1 MKQFKKWYS
10 LFAVGTI
17 LFSTVIQPVQAVVAM
32 TADSETVNESL
43 KEEEG
48 DSDSVNFETTS
59 ETTQSSIEE
68 LDMAEEA
75 TDSTV
80 SKEKESGTEDTSD
93 LKESREPQKRMKTVK
108 EEESGDIR
116 SLLDPS
122 EKFITDMFLTVHDKD
137 NNLLDYTK
145 DAIPADATIKLE
157 YKWALPER
165 LISENLIKPGYF
177 YEIELPD
184 NLELRPK
191 NGTLISDDG
200 KEYGTYEYTSDRKI
214 RWEFNEIL
222 EEKHDISGKVSYASS
237 LERDVIAGENI
248 ISVPVNKEIETI
260 TINVKPNGGTSISKQ
275 NIPLQDNRKIR
286 WEVSINTE
294 MDLLENAI
302 VTDSLPKGT
311 SLEKLTVYQQKINL
325 AGGVSLVEA
334 PLVEG
339 KDYKIQGN
347 DVIFIG
353 EYAKTNSSFRIV
365 YDTKVEESAIPYD
378 GGYVKFDNKAILKNG
393 KKEYPDDAEEYK
405 YYAKFLTKSNAR
417 ENNKGSGHV
426 YDWYVEFNS
435 SEKKLEKGSFIKDT
449 LHNEY
454 LDYIEESIII
464 KDLEENE
471 LKKDIDYTV
480 KIDNTKKEMLIT
492 FPNGLDKAV
501 TIDYQTKTNRV
512 IDDSFEDK
520 NLEISNVIESNTGN
534 PAEGHGYIDKN
545 NVVKDGRI
553 DYRNRK
559 IKWEITVNKFKYE
572 LQNWSLKDTISEHQT
587 FDKNSFKLREAGNP
601 EPLKEGVDYQL
612 SSKDQYKTFD
622 VIFLGERA
630 KGTSKTYEISYETD
644 FKRRE
649 EYFDN
654 TVETTWTDQ
663 DGEKHKADSTKKL
676 KVLDEYV
683 ADATKDKFYNAQTKR
698 INWWI
703 TVNYNQDILE
713 NATIVDPIIGNQKLV
728 KESVKVYEAELYENG
743 SVAGLIKEIP
753 NITKIEDEKITV
765 NLPEGSKKVYVLKF
779 ETDLDDTVIGE
790 ELYENKATYKNKSHE
805 KKVEASIKATNGGS
819 FATKSGSQNGDYVD
833 WNVTINPSQST
844 LKDVTIVDTPSKN
857 QIIDEQSIKIYGT
870 HVSVEGKIDKNSK
883 EELEQGKDYSVDL
896 KSNNETGQQV
906 LTIKFLKE
914 IDTAYYLEYSSA
926 INSSL
931 LHDTVSNKLAIK
943 GKNEQVISEEISS
956 EKEVVV
962 TGGTAEGS
970 SASVTIVKVD
980 KNSKDEKPLAGAK
993 FELWSESNGKKKR
1006 LVRSGETNEKGEL
1019 RFGNLRAKTN
1029 YLLFETQAPEG
1040 FTVSKELQEGKV
1052 VQFEKDTATKSF
1064 EKLVV
1069 KNDIPRIAFKKI
1081 DSQTKK
1087 GIAGATFAIMNQD
1100 NRFYNGLDSRYAVKW
1115 VDSET
1120 QMSKEVKQQLT
1131 SDDNGVVK
1139 VTGLPVGS
1147 YQIKEL
1153 TPPEG
1158 YEVKQQDV
1166 PFEVISDAG
1175 VIELKS
1181 SIPDIENEKIEY
1193 LDIPVKKIW
1202 EDDQNRDGKRPD
1214 FINVT
1219 LLENGKETDKTLTL
1233 LEANQWQDSFKGLRK
1248 YNEKKELI
1256 NYSIKE
1262 SLVPAYEKPEI
1273 VSKNGGYEIV
1283 NKYTPKTTQVKGKKI
1298 WKDDQNRD
1306 HKRPEKIEVNL
1317 WADGKKIDSKETS
1330 ADQNWEYTFQKLAK
1344 YDQGEEIKYTVTE
1357 TVVPGYSVEINGFD
1371 ITNHYTP
1378 EKTNVT
1384 AVKNW
1389 EDKNDQDG
1397 IRLNSIHVQLYGD
1410 NEKIG
1415 EEEVLSKSNDWKKQW
1430 NNLPLKKNG
1439 EVISY
1444 TVKEVTELPKGY
1456 ASSTEEVSKGNFE
1469 ITNTYVPE
1477 TTSVEG
1483 RKIWK
1488 DNDNQDGKRAST
1500 IKVNLRANGKTI
1512 QSKEVSANDDWK
1524 YSFENLPKFEQGK
1537 QISYTISEE
1546 QISDY
1551 QASQDGYDTINT
1563 HTPGKVSVPVVKVWE
1578 DKNNQDGKRP
1588 SFVTVQLWK
1597 DGKDTGKSLVL
1608 NETNHWQGSFDNLDE
1623 YQNGQLIDYQVK
1635 EKAVSGYESLVT
1647 GDRKTSFVVTNV
1659 HTPETTQV
1667 SGTKNWEDKD
1677 NQDGKRP
1684 TSITV
1689 KLYANGKYVKEEKV
1703 SEKTKWS
1710 YTFDQLP
1717 KYDKGEAINYTV
1729 VEHQVPEYQA
1739 TYQGNNIL
1747 NTHTPGKVSVP
1758 VIKVWEDNNNQDG
1771 KRPSFVTV
1779 RLLANGKE
1787 TKEKLVLS
1795 QGTNWQGSFANL
1807 DEYQDGK
1814 LIDYTIKE
1822 ETVPAYESS
1831 VSGSSKDSYIL
1842 TNSHE
1847 PETTQVSGTKNWEDK
1862 DNQDGKRP
1870 TSITVNLYAD
1880 GKFVKE
1886 TKVTADTNWTYQFK
1900 ELPKFKEGKPI
1911 DYTVTE
1917 EKVPGYQTKIKG
1929 FDLVNT
1935 YTPGKVNIPVK
1946 KVWEDAHNQDGI
1958 RPTSVEV
1965 ALVAD
1970 GKVTDKKVKLSEETN
1985 WQGSFD
1991 DLDEYQ
1997 KGKLIHYTIQEVN
2010 TKEGY
2015 QATVAETTK
2024 GNFTIVNNHQPAV
2037 TSVKGVKNWEDKDN
2051 QDGKR
2056 PDEVTI
2062 RLYGNGE
2069 EKAAKTISKEQNWA
2083 YEFTDLPVFEKGQ
2096 PVNYTVTEDQVSD
2109 YQAGYTGFDVTNSYT
2124 PGKISIPVTKIWH
2137 DQDNQDGIRPEKVTI
2152 KLLANGQETTQ
2163 KIELSAKNNWQDFF
2177 TDLAEYE
2184 KGKRIE
2190 YTVEEEAVSGYESVL
2205 TGSTEK
2211 GYTVANTHIPETTQI
2226 KGSKTWKD
2234 KDNQDGKRPTE
2245 ITLNLLANGKKV
2257 DEIIV
2262 DKASNWKYQV
2272 RDLPK
2277 FEKGEKIRY
2286 NVQEQRVKSYSATV
2300 NGFDVTNHYTP
2311 GKTAI
2316 DVVKTW
2322 QDSNDQNKL
2331 RPNEIIVELFADG
2344 KKTDKELVLT
2354 EETNWQGVFSDL
2366 DIYKN
2371 GKLIKYTIKEV
2382 SILGYEGTITGD
2394 AETGFSIT
2402 NTLRT
2407 SSNHSSR
2414 LPKTGGK
2421 TPSTSY
2427 GVTNTKTSKGRLPR
2441 TGESH
2446 NTNLMG
2452 LGLLLLT
2459 LVALRK
2465 SFKRKELAE

>member
-17 LFSTVIQPVQAVVAM
+17 LFSTVIQPVQAVVGAM
-32 TADSETVNESL
+32 TSETVSSEVKETSESSQL
-43 KEEEG
+43 DDSLATSQSTEESNQS
-48 DSDSVNFETTS
+48 SDSKEK
-59 ETTQSSIEE
+59 IEE
-68 LDMAEEA
+68 
-75 TDSTV
+75 STV
-80 SKEKESGTEDTSD
+80 SSEKEVIKNNEESQPKALKKQATKKESEEREPINIKDKMISPEKFFTGASIKVYDRKGNLLDHEKES
-93 LKESREPQKRMKTVK
+93 
-108 EEESGDIR
+108 
-116 SLLDPS
+116 
-122 EKFITDMFLTVHDKD
+122 
-137 NNLLDYTK
+137 
-145 DAIPADATIKLE
+145 IPIDATIRLE
-157 YKWALPER
+157 YDWEIPER
-165 LISENLIKPGYF
+165 LLSEELLQAGDYYETKLPEKMIIEPGKYD
-177 YEIELPD
+177 L
-184 NLELRPK
+184 
-191 NGTLISDDG
+191 NGKDD
-200 KEYGTYEYTSDRKI
+200 KVYGTYEITANGRI
-214 RWEFNEIL
+214 RWEFNEL
-222 EEKHDISGKVSYASS
+222 VEKEHDIFGTTEYAKS
-237 LERDVIAGENI
+237 LSKEIIAGEHK
-248 ISVPVNKEIETI
+248 ISTPVNDEVESIIVNVRPKNVQAIEKTFDGLTDNKKI
-260 TINVKPNGGTSISKQ
+260 TW
-275 NIPLQDNRKIR
+275 R
-286 WEVSINTE
+286 VSINKTL
-294 MDLLENAI
+294 DLLQNAT
-302 VTDSLPKGT
+302 VSDPLPEGTELESL
-311 SLEKLTVYQQKINL
+311 KIYSQTLNL
-325 AGGVSLVEA
+325 DGSIASISET

-339 KDYKIQGN
+339 TDYILDGS
-347 DVIFIG
+347 VVTFIG
-353 EYAKTNSSFRIV
+353 KYAKTRESFELV
-365 YDTKVEESAIPYD
+365 YDTKILDSKIPYE
-378 GGYVKFDNKAILKNG
+378 GGYVTFENTATLN
-393 KKEYPDDAEEYK
+393 
-405 YYAKFLTKSNAR
+405 
-417 ENNKGSGHV
+417 NNKEDYKAKASANQYYKQLIAKSDGREVSSGNGHI
-426 YDWYVEFNS
+426 YSWTIDYNS
-435 SEKKLEKGSFIKDT
+435 GEKTLKKGSYITDT
-449 LHNEY
+449 LVSDV
-454 LDYIEESIII
+454 LDYDKKSVEI
-464 KDLEENE
+464 KDLNGNKLANE
-471 LKKDIDYTV
+471 DYVVTFND
-480 KIDNTKKEMLIT
+480 KTKQMTIT

-501 TIDYQTKTNRV
+501 TINYLTKANIV
-512 IDDSFEDK
+512 IDDNLSNEKINFK
-520 NLEISNVIESNTGN
+520 NTVETDTNIKDVK
-534 PAEGHGYIDKN
+534 EGQINRNG
-545 NVVKDGRI
+545 VTKDVRI

-559 IKWEITVNKFKYE
+559 MKWDITVNKYRYE
-572 LQNWSLKDTISEHQT
+572 LRNWSLTDTMTDNLT
-587 FDKNSFKLREAGNP
+587 FNRDSFKLREAGNQ
-601 EPLKEGVDYQL
+601 EPLKEGVDYKL
-612 SSKDQYKTFD
+612 TNTEHSFE
-622 VIFLGERA
+622 VVFLGARA
-630 KGTSKTYEISYETD
+630 EKTDKTYEIYYETD
-644 FKRRE
+644 FKRRDE
-649 EYFDN
+649 KFN
-654 TVETTWTDQ
+654 NKVETSWKDK
-663 DGEKHKADSTKKL
+663 DGKTYHNDANKDVKVDKEFVDDAKKEVSYNAKTKKM
-676 KVLDEYV
+676 
-683 ADATKDKFYNAQTKR
+683 
-698 INWWI
+698 NWSVI
-703 TVNYNQDILE
+703 VNYNQDTLE
-713 NATIVDPIIGNQKLV
+713 NATIVDPIIGDNQKLV
-728 KESVKVYEAELYENG
+728 PESVKVYEGHLYEDGNL
-743 SVAGLIKEIP
+743 AGLIKEVP
-753 NITKIEDEKITV
+753 NVAKIEDEKITV
-765 NLPEGSKKVYVLKF
+765 NLPEGTNKVYVLKF
-779 ETDLDDTVIGE
+779 DTTLDETIIGKAH
-790 ELYENKATYKNKSHE
+790 YYNKATYKNKDHE
-805 KKVEASIKATNGGS
+805 VEVDASTEAKNGGV
-819 FATKSGSQNGDYVD
+819 FATKSGDQKGEFVNWDVK
-833 WNVTINPSQST
+833 INPSQST
-844 LKDVTIVDTPSKN
+844 LKDVTIIDTPSPN
-857 QIIDEQSIKIYGT
+857 QIIDEQSIKIFGT
-870 HVSVEGKIDKNSK
+870 HVSIEGKITKNSK

-914 IDTAYYLEYSSA
+914 IDTAYYLEYRSA

-931 LHDTVSNKLAIK
+931 KNDTVSNKLAIK
-943 GKNEQVISEEISS
+943 GENEQVISEEISS

-1040 FTVSKELQEGKV
+1040 FTVSKELQQGKV

-1087 GIAGATFAIMNQD
+1087 GIAGATFAIMNKD

-1131 SDDNGVVK
+1131 SDNNGVVK
-1139 VTGLPVGS
+1139 VTGLPVGN
-1147 YQIKEL
+1147 YNIREL
-1153 TPPEG
+1153 TPPNG

-1166 PFEVISDAG
+1166 PFEVISDSG

-1181 SIPDIENEKIEY
+1181 GIPNIENEKIEY

-1298 WKDDQNRD
+1298 WEDDQNRD

-1357 TVVPGYSVEINGFD
+1357 TAVPGYSVEINGFD
-1371 ITNHYTP
+1371 ITNRYTP

-1410 NEKIG
+1410 NEKFG

-1439 EVISY
+1439 KVISY

-1456 ASSTEEVSKGNFE
+1456 TSSTEEVSKGNFE

-1488 DNDNQDGKRAST
+1488 DNDNQDGKRASS

-1512 QSKEVSANDDWK
+1512 QSKEVSKSDDWK

-1588 SFVTVQLWK
+1588 GFVSVQLWK

-1684 TSITV
+1684 ASITV

-1747 NTHTPGKVSVP
+1747 NTHTPGKISVP

-1787 TKEKLVLS
+1787 TKEKLVLN

-1807 DEYQDGK
+1807 DEYEDGK

-1822 ETVPAYESS
+1822 ETVPVYESS

-1900 ELPKFKEGKPI
+1900 ELPKFKDGKPI

-1970 GKVTDKKVKLSEETN
+1970 GKVTDKKMKLSEETN

-1997 KGKLIHYTIQEVN
+1997 KGKLIHYTVQEIN

-2015 QATVAETTK
+2015 QATVVETTK
-2024 GNFTIVNNHQPAV
+2024 GNFTIVNNHQRAL

-2056 PDEVTI
+2056 PEKVTI

-2083 YEFTDLPVFEKGQ
+2083 YEFTDLPAFEKGQ

-2190 YTVEEEAVSGYESVL
+2190 YTVEEESVSGYESVL

-2286 NVQEQRVKSYSATV
+2286 NVQEQRVKNYSATV

-2344 KKTDKELVLT
+2344 KKTDKELILT
-2354 EETNWQGVFSDL
+2354 EETNWQGAFSDL
-2366 DIYKN
+2366 DLYKN
-2371 GKLIKYTIKEV
+2371 GKPIKYTIKEV

-2441 TGESH
+2441 TGESQ

>member
-17 LFSTVIQPVQAVVAM
+17 LFSTVIQPVQAVVGTMA
-32 TADSETVNESL
+32 SETVISEVKETSESSQL
-43 KEEEG
+43 DDILATSQSTEELNQS
-48 DSDSVNFETTS
+48 SDSKEK
-59 ETTQSSIEE
+59 IEE
-68 LDMAEEA
+68 
-75 TDSTV
+75 STV
-80 SKEKESGTEDTSD
+80 SSEKEVTKNNEESQPKALKKQATKKESEEREPINIKDKMISPEKFFTGASIEVYDKKGNLLDHEKES
-93 LKESREPQKRMKTVK
+93 
-108 EEESGDIR
+108 
-116 SLLDPS
+116 
-122 EKFITDMFLTVHDKD
+122 
-137 NNLLDYTK
+137 
-145 DAIPADATIKLE
+145 IPIDATIRLE
-157 YKWALPER
+157 YDWEIPER
-165 LISENLIKPGYF
+165 LLSEELLQAGDYYETKLPGKMI
-177 YEIELPD
+177 IEPGKYDL
-184 NLELRPK
+184 
-191 NGTLISDDG
+191 NGKDD
-200 KEYGTYEYTSDRKI
+200 KVYGTYEITADGRI
-214 RWEFNEIL
+214 RWEFNEL
-222 EEKHDISGKVSYASS
+222 VEKEHDIFGTTEYAKS
-237 LERDVIAGENI
+237 LSKEILAGEHK
-248 ISVPVNKEIETI
+248 ISTPVNDEVESIIVNVRPK
-260 TINVKPNGGTSISKQ
+260 NVKAIEKTFDGLT
-275 NIPLQDNRKIR
+275 DNKKITWR
-286 WEVSINTE
+286 VSINKTL
-294 MDLLENAI
+294 DLLQNAT
-302 VTDSLPKGT
+302 VSDPLPDGTELESL
-311 SLEKLTVYQQKINL
+311 KIYSQTLNL
-325 AGGVSLVEA
+325 DGSIASISET

-339 KDYKIQGN
+339 TDYILDGS
-347 DVIFIG
+347 VVTFIG
-353 EYAKTNSSFRIV
+353 KYAKTRESFELV
-365 YDTKVEESAIPYD
+365 YDTKILDSKIPYE
-378 GGYVKFDNKAILKNG
+378 GGYVTFENTATLN
-393 KKEYPDDAEEYK
+393 
-405 YYAKFLTKSNAR
+405 
-417 ENNKGSGHV
+417 NNKEDYKAKASANQYYKQLIAKSGGREVSSGNGHI
-426 YDWYVEFNS
+426 YSWTIDYNS
-435 SEKKLEKGSFIKDT
+435 GEKTLKKGSYITDT
-449 LHNEY
+449 LASDV
-454 LDYIEESIII
+454 LDYD
-464 KDLEENE
+464 KDSVEIRDLNNNKLAKE
-471 LKKDIDYTV
+471 DYVVTFND
-480 KIDNTKKEMLIT
+480 KTKQMTIT

-501 TIDYQTKTNRV
+501 TINYLTKANIV
-512 IDDSFEDK
+512 IDDNLSNEKINFK
-520 NLEISNVIESNTGN
+520 NTVETDTNIKDVK
-534 PAEGHGYIDKN
+534 EGQINRNG
-545 NVVKDGRI
+545 VTKDVRI

-559 IKWEITVNKFKYE
+559 MKWDITVNKYRYE
-572 LQNWSLKDTISEHQT
+572 LRNWSLTDTMTDNLT
-587 FDKNSFKLREAGNP
+587 FNRDSFKLREAGNQ
-601 EPLKEGVDYQL
+601 EPLKEGVDYKL
-612 SSKDQYKTFD
+612 TNTEHSFE
-622 VIFLGERA
+622 VVFLGARA
-630 KGTSKTYEISYETD
+630 EKTDKTYEIYYETD
-644 FKRRE
+644 FKRRDE
-649 EYFDN
+649 KFN
-654 TVETTWTDQ
+654 NKVETSWKDK
-663 DGEKHKADSTKKL
+663 DGKTYHNDANKDVKVDKEFVDDAKKEVSYNAKTKKM
-676 KVLDEYV
+676 
-683 ADATKDKFYNAQTKR
+683 
-698 INWWI
+698 NWSVI
-703 TVNYNQDILE
+703 VNYNQDTLE
-713 NATIVDPIIGNQKLV
+713 NATIVDPIIGDNQKLV
-728 KESVKVYEAELYENG
+728 PESVKVYEGHLYENG
-743 SVAGLIKEIP
+743 NLAGLIKEVP
-753 NITKIEDEKITV
+753 NVAKIEDEKITV
-765 NLPEGSKKVYVLKF
+765 NLPEKTNKVYVLKF
-779 ETDLDDTVIGE
+779 DTTLDETIIGKGR
-790 ELYENKATYKNKSHE
+790 YYNKATYKNKDHE
-805 KKVEASIKATNGGS
+805 VEVDASTEAKNGGV
-819 FATKSGSQNGDYVD
+819 FATKSGDQKGEFVNWDVK
-833 WNVTINPSQST
+833 INPSQST
-844 LKDVTIVDTPSKN
+844 LKDVTIIDTPSPN
-857 QIIDEQSIKIYGT
+857 QIIDEQSIKIFGT
-870 HVSVEGKIDKNSK
+870 HVSIEGKITKNSK

-914 IDTAYYLEYSSA
+914 IDTAYYLEYRSA

-931 LHDTVSNKLAIK
+931 KNDTVSNKLAIK
-943 GKNEQVISEEISS
+943 GENEQVISEEISS

-993 FELWSESNGKKKR
+993 FELWSESNGQKKR

-1019 RFGNLRAKTN
+1019 RFGNLRAKSN

-1040 FTVSKELQEGKV
+1040 FTVSKELQQGKV

-1115 VDSET
+1115 VDSEI

-1131 SDDNGVVK
+1131 SDNTGVVK
-1139 VTGLPVGS
+1139 VTGLPVGN
-1147 YQIKEL
+1147 YNIREL
-1153 TPPEG
+1153 TPPDG

-1166 PFEVISDAG
+1166 PFEVISDSG

-1181 SIPDIENEKIEY
+1181 SIPNIENEKIEY

-1248 YNEKKELI
+1248 HNEKKELI

-1298 WKDDQNRD
+1298 WEDDQNRD

-1357 TVVPGYSVEINGFD
+1357 TAVPGYSVEINGFD
-1371 ITNHYTP
+1371 ITNRYTP

-1410 NEKIG
+1410 NEKVG

-1439 EVISY
+1439 KVISY

-1488 DNDNQDGKRAST
+1488 DNDNQDGKRASS

-1512 QSKEVSANDDWK
+1512 QSKEVSKSDDWK

-1537 QISYTISEE
+1537 PISYTISEE

-1588 SFVTVQLWK
+1588 GFVSVQLWK

-1635 EKAVSGYESLVT
+1635 EKAVLGYESLVT

-1659 HTPETTQV
+1659 HTPETTKV

-1684 TSITV
+1684 ASITV
-1689 KLYANGKYVKEEKV
+1689 KLYADGKYVKEEKV

-1747 NTHTPGKVSVP
+1747 NTHTPDKVSVP

-1807 DEYQDGK
+1807 DEYEDGK

-1870 TSITVNLYAD
+1870 TSITVKLYAD

-1970 GKVTDKKVKLSEETN
+1970 GKVTDKKVKLNEETN

-1997 KGKLIHYTIQEVN
+1997 KGKLIHYTVQEVN

-2015 QATVAETTK
+2015 QATVVETTK

-2056 PDEVTI
+2056 PDKVTI

-2083 YEFTDLPVFEKGQ
+2083 YEFTDLPAFEKGQ

-2286 NVQEQRVKSYSATV
+2286 NVQEQRVKNYSATV

-2344 KKTDKELVLT
+2344 KKTDKELILT
-2354 EETNWQGVFSDL
+2354 EETNWQGAFSDL

-2371 GKLIKYTIKEV
+2371 GKPIKYTIKEV
-2382 SILGYEGTITGD
+2382 SILGYEGTIKGD

-2441 TGESH
+2441 TGESQ

>member
-17 LFSTVIQPVQAVVAM
+17 LFSTVIQPVQAVVGTM
-32 TADSETVNESL
+32 TSETVSSEVKETSESSQL
-43 KEEEG
+43 DDSLATSQSTEESNQS
-48 DSDSVNFETTS
+48 SDSKEK
-59 ETTQSSIEE
+59 IEE
-68 LDMAEEA
+68 
-75 TDSTV
+75 STV
-80 SKEKESGTEDTSD
+80 SSEKEVIKNNEESQPKALKKQATKKESEEREPINIKDKMISPEKFFTGASIKVYDRKGNLLDHEKES
-93 LKESREPQKRMKTVK
+93 
-108 EEESGDIR
+108 
-116 SLLDPS
+116 
-122 EKFITDMFLTVHDKD
+122 
-137 NNLLDYTK
+137 
-145 DAIPADATIKLE
+145 IPIDATIRLE
-157 YKWALPER
+157 YDWEIPER
-165 LISENLIKPGYF
+165 LLSEELLQAGDYYETKLPEKMIIEPGKYD
-177 YEIELPD
+177 L
-184 NLELRPK
+184 
-191 NGTLISDDG
+191 NGKDD
-200 KEYGTYEYTSDRKI
+200 KVYGTYEITANGRI
-214 RWEFNEIL
+214 RWEFNEL
-222 EEKHDISGKVSYASS
+222 VEKEHDIFGTTEYAKS
-237 LERDVIAGENI
+237 LSKEIIAGEHK
-248 ISVPVNKEIETI
+248 ISTPVNDEVESIIVNVRPKNVQAIEKTFDGLTDNKKI
-260 TINVKPNGGTSISKQ
+260 TW
-275 NIPLQDNRKIR
+275 R
-286 WEVSINTE
+286 VSINKTL
-294 MDLLENAI
+294 DLLQNAT
-302 VTDSLPKGT
+302 VSDPLPEGTELESL
-311 SLEKLTVYQQKINL
+311 KIYSQTLNL
-325 AGGVSLVEA
+325 DGSIASISET

-339 KDYKIQGN
+339 TDYILDGS
-347 DVIFIG
+347 VVTFIG
-353 EYAKTNSSFRIV
+353 KYAKTRESFELV
-365 YDTKVEESAIPYD
+365 YDTKILDSKIPYE
-378 GGYVKFDNKAILKNG
+378 GGYVTFENTATLN
-393 KKEYPDDAEEYK
+393 
-405 YYAKFLTKSNAR
+405 
-417 ENNKGSGHV
+417 NNKEDYKAKASANQYYKQLIAKSDGREVSSGNGHI
-426 YDWYVEFNS
+426 YSWTIDYNS
-435 SEKKLEKGSFIKDT
+435 GEKTLKKGSYITDT
-449 LHNEY
+449 LVSDV
-454 LDYIEESIII
+454 LDYDKKSVEI
-464 KDLEENE
+464 KDLNGNKLANE
-471 LKKDIDYTV
+471 DYVVTFND
-480 KIDNTKKEMLIT
+480 KTKQMTIT

-501 TIDYQTKTNRV
+501 TINYLTKANIV
-512 IDDSFEDK
+512 IDDNLSNEKINFK
-520 NLEISNVIESNTGN
+520 NTVETDTNIKDVK
-534 PAEGHGYIDKN
+534 EGQINRNG
-545 NVVKDGRI
+545 VTKDVRI

-559 IKWEITVNKFKYE
+559 MKWDITVNKYRYE
-572 LQNWSLKDTISEHQT
+572 LRNWSLTDTMTDNLT
-587 FDKNSFKLREAGNP
+587 FNRDSFKLREAGNQ
-601 EPLKEGVDYQL
+601 EPLKEGVDYKL
-612 SSKDQYKTFD
+612 TNTEHSFE
-622 VIFLGERA
+622 VVFLGARA
-630 KGTSKTYEISYETD
+630 EKTDKTYEIYYETD
-644 FKRRE
+644 FKRRDE
-649 EYFDN
+649 KFN
-654 TVETTWTDQ
+654 NKVETSWKDK
-663 DGEKHKADSTKKL
+663 DGKTYHNDANKDVKVDKEFVDDAKKEVSYNAKTKKM
-676 KVLDEYV
+676 
-683 ADATKDKFYNAQTKR
+683 
-698 INWWI
+698 NWSVI
-703 TVNYNQDILE
+703 VNYNQDILE
-713 NATIVDPIIGNQKLV
+713 NATIVDPIIGDNQKLV
-728 KESVKVYEAELYENG
+728 PESVKVYEGHLYEDGNL
-743 SVAGLIKEIP
+743 AGLIKEVP
-753 NITKIEDEKITV
+753 NVAKIEDEKITV
-765 NLPEGSKKVYVLKF
+765 NLPEKTNKVYVLKF
-779 ETDLDDTVIGE
+779 DTTLDETIIGKAH
-790 ELYENKATYKNKSHE
+790 YYNKATYKNKDHE
-805 KKVEASIKATNGGS
+805 VEVDASTEAKNGGV
-819 FATKSGSQNGDYVD
+819 FATKSGDQKGEFVNWDVK
-833 WNVTINPSQST
+833 INPSQST
-844 LKDVTIVDTPSKN
+844 LKDVTIIDTPSPN
-857 QIIDEQSIKIYGT
+857 QIIDEQSIKIFGT
-870 HVSVEGKIDKNSK
+870 HVSIEGKITKNSK

-914 IDTAYYLEYSSA
+914 IDTAYYLEYRSA

-931 LHDTVSNKLAIK
+931 KNDTVSNKLAIK
-943 GKNEQVISEEISS
+943 GENEQVISEEISS

-993 FELWSESNGKKKR
+993 FELWSESNGQKKR

-1040 FTVSKELQEGKV
+1040 FTVSKELQQGKV

-1131 SDDNGVVK
+1131 SDNNGVVK
-1139 VTGLPVGS
+1139 VTGLPVGN
-1147 YQIKEL
+1147 YNIREL
-1153 TPPEG
+1153 TPPNG

-1166 PFEVISDAG
+1166 PFEVISDSG

-1181 SIPDIENEKIEY
+1181 GIPNIENEKIEY

-1298 WKDDQNRD
+1298 WEDDQNRD

-1357 TVVPGYSVEINGFD
+1357 TAVPGYSVEINGFD
-1371 ITNHYTP
+1371 ITNRYTP

-1397 IRLNSIHVQLYGD
+1397 IRLNSIHVQLYKN
-1410 NEKIG
+1410 NEKFG

-1439 EVISY
+1439 KVISY

-1456 ASSTEEVSKGNFE
+1456 TSSTEEVSKGNFE

-1488 DNDNQDGKRAST
+1488 DNDNQDGKRASS

-1512 QSKEVSANDDWK
+1512 QSKEVSKSDDWK

-1588 SFVTVQLWK
+1588 GFVSVQLWK

-1689 KLYANGKYVKEEKV
+1689 
-1703 SEKTKWS
+1703 
-1710 YTFDQLP
+1710 
-1717 KYDKGEAINYTV
+1717 
-1729 VEHQVPEYQA
+1729 
-1739 TYQGNNIL
+1739 
-1747 NTHTPGKVSVP
+1747 
-1758 VIKVWEDNNNQDG
+1758 
-1771 KRPSFVTV
+1771 
-1779 RLLANGKE
+1779 
-1787 TKEKLVLS
+1787 
-1795 QGTNWQGSFANL
+1795 
-1807 DEYQDGK
+1807 
-1814 LIDYTIKE
+1814 
-1822 ETVPAYESS
+1822 
-1831 VSGSSKDSYIL
+1831 
-1842 TNSHE
+1842 
-1847 PETTQVSGTKNWEDK
+1847 
-1862 DNQDGKRP
+1862 
-1870 TSITVNLYAD
+1870 NLYAD

-1900 ELPKFKEGKPI
+1900 ELPKFKDGKPI

-1917 EKVPGYQTKIKG
+1917 ERVPGYQTKIKG

-1970 GKVTDKKVKLSEETN
+1970 GKVTDKKMKLSEETN

-1997 KGKLIHYTIQEVN
+1997 KGKLIHYTVQEIN

-2015 QATVAETTK
+2015 QATVVETTK
-2024 GNFTIVNNHQPAV
+2024 GNFTIVNNHQRAL

-2056 PDEVTI
+2056 PDKVTI

-2083 YEFTDLPVFEKGQ
+2083 YEFTDLPAFEKGQ

-2190 YTVEEEAVSGYESVL
+2190 YTVEEESVSGYESVL

-2286 NVQEQRVKSYSATV
+2286 NVQEQRVKNYSATV

-2344 KKTDKELVLT
+2344 KKTDKELILT
-2354 EETNWQGVFSDL
+2354 EETNWQGAFSDL
-2366 DIYKN
+2366 DLYKN
-2371 GKLIKYTIKEV
+2371 GKPIKYTIKEV

-2394 AETGFSIT
+2394 AGTGFSIT

-2441 TGESH
+2441 TGESQ